1 MYDDYHALKQ
11 LYIKCLPHILHAFI
25 NHLQTEMCIHIFQ
38 NSGVPPKFDHWSS
51 FPDSACSLRYQPFFR
66 QNCITAISIWTR
78 QLLGY
83 FHWNKTFSS
92 LILKDSCTL
101 YIQYTQIQSYPMYSS
116 QSPVLYIRLYLYIYY
131 MDKEIYIYTLL
142 YTYPGVCGFVEG
154 NPLVDNFPH
163 EQVPKQHD
171 WWTYA

>member
-1 MYDDYHALKQ
+1 MRLLTTYKLRCAYIYSRILGYHQNLITDHHFQIQ
-11 LYIKCLPHILHAFI
+11 LA
-25 NHLQTEMCIHIFQ
+25 
-38 NSGVPPKFDHWSS
+38 V
-51 FPDSACSLRYQPFFR
+51 LRYQPFFR

-131 MDKEIYIYTLL
+131 YYMDKDIYIYIII
-142 YTYPGVCGFVEG
+142 YISRSMRVCWGKSVG
-154 NPLVDNFPH
+154 WQFPH